1 MSEEQAPTLQSP
13 EQLEQSRIMNAAK
26 VEWEWWGNPQNRFP
40 AEPDR
45 IRAMSQGALVPVAW
59 PNPYF
64 GLIAPLR
71 ENEAL
76 RCLRPKASALLTQ
89 LCEELDGA
97 TGFSKMRNIRLIVT
111 SLYRPDELQ
120 DSLTKT
126 AGWYRAAPVG
136 KSAHA
141 AGAAFD
147 IGIDSYYV
155 LDSVT
160 GSLVGTWKK
169 DCPKPYDP
177 GIMEA
182 FRHILRT
189 HMDAADTCNVIEE
202 QRIVERK
209 PVPACFHVCVA
220 P

>member
-1 MSEEQAPTLQSP
+1 
-13 EQLEQSRIMNAAK
+13 MNAAK
-26 VEWEWWGNPQNRFP
+26 VEWEWWGDPQNRFP
-40 AEPDR
+40 TEPDR
-45 IRAMSQGALVPVAW
+45 IRAMSQGALVPVMW

-71 ENEAL
+71 ENESL
-76 RCLRPKASALLTQ
+76 RCLNPKAYALLTQ

-97 TGFSKMRNIRLIVT
+97 TGFSKIRNIRLIVT

-120 DSLTKT
+120 DSLRKT
-126 AGWYRAAPVG
+126 PGWYRAAPAG

-147 IGIDSYYV
+147 IEISSYYV
-155 LDSVT
+155 LDPAT
-160 GSLVGTWKK
+160 GSLIGTWKK
-169 DCPKPYDP
+169 GCPKPYDP
-177 GIMEA
+177 AIMGKL
-182 FRHILRT
+182 RHILRT
-189 HMDAADTCNVIEE
+189 HMDAGTCNVIEE

-220 P
+220 PDNTRSN